1 MVISSKKLMIAMAGR
16 EMRAADVADEA
27 GLTRQT
33 VSAIVHNGRCKP
45 VTLGKIARALGV
57 EPKDLVDMEG

>member
-33 VSAIVHNGRCKP
+33 LSAIILYGKCKLCNTRENP
-45 VTLGKIARALGV
+45 ILWA
-57 EPKDLVDMEG
+57 

>member
-1 MVISSKKLMIAMAGR
+1 MVINSQKLMIAMAKQ

-27 GLTRQT
+27 GLSRRTLSVVMTTGSCRT
-33 VSAIVHNGRCKP
+33 D
-45 VTLGKIARALGV
+45 TLGKIAHALGV

>member
-27 GLTRQT
+27 GLTRHT
-33 VSAIVHNGRCKP
+33 LSSVMRTGVCRTD
-45 VTLGKIARALGV
+45 TLGKIAHALGV
-57 EPKDLVDMEG
+57 EPKDLVDMED

>member
-33 VSAIVHNGRCKP
+33 VSSAIHNARC
-45 VTLGKIARALGV
+45 
-57 EPKDLVDMEG
+57 